1 MAKDLI
7 DYSLVRTI
15 KLTEDIAPMIK
26 DFDCGIDDLNEFL
39 NMDALNYLEGKL
51 TVTYL
56 LEYAGEIT
64 AFFCL
69 SNADIKVNEEDM
81 KVFDKLDK
89 HLPNYPAMLIGRLG
103 VKKSERLKGFGS
115 VIIGH
120 VVGRA
125 VEQSKEVG
133 CRYVAVDAKNDEGTI
148 KFYEKNGFK
157 RLSDGQKRINVP
169 MYLDIL
175 RIKG

>member
-1 MAKDLI
+1 VSKDLI

-15 KLTEDIAPMIK
+15 KLTGNTFSLIEG
-26 DFDCGIDDLNEFL
+26 FDCGIDDLNEFL
-39 NMDALNYLEGKL
+39 SVDALNYLEGKL

-56 LEYAGEIT
+56 LEYESEIM

-81 KVFDKLDK
+81 KAYDKLGK
-89 HLPNYPAMLIGRLG
+89 HLPNYPAMLIGRLS
-103 VKKSERLKGFGS
+103 VKKSERFKGFGS

-125 VEQSKEVG
+125 IEQSGEVG

-157 RLSDGQKRINVP
+157 RLSDGQKRTNVP
-169 MYLDIL
+169 MYLDL
-175 RIKG
+175 LKIKG